1 MKYKYIKWNK
11 EEKCAIFFLDIDY
24 SLWKKTQL
32 KENVYNNPS
41 LIISSFLITKMDI
54 LELFEYYI
62 LFICGKS
69 MGASR
74 WECNNSI
81 LLGTCNIDNLSNPF
95 SLNTPKPTYI
105 SEYINILG
113 RLFLAGYIDFGSYC
127 DEEDRNKI
135 DYPSNLS
142 YYKED
147 KYQAWIYFRD
157 NFFYTDAFSKGYYDD
172 ILIYKGKEYT
182 ANTLPKL
189 KKGETIYST
198 MHSAASWDMPRYW
211 SGYNIWVARTEK
223 GTKYLREILEPRIY
237 NKYKDLEVEIDD
249 KGSVLRWIGE
259 INR

>member
-69 MGASR
+69 MSTSR

-113 RLFLAGYIDFGSYC
+113 QLFLAGYIDFGSYC

-157 NFFYTDAFSKGYYDD
+157 NFFYQDKFIRDLDDPETLDEGGYSL
-172 ILIYKGKEYT
+172 IL
-182 ANTLPKL
+182 NDV
-189 KKGETIYST
+189 S
-198 MHSAASWDMPRYW
+198 
-211 SGYNIWVARTEK
+211 
-223 GTKYLREILEPRIY
+223 
-237 NKYKDLEVEIDD
+237 
-249 KGSVLRWIGE
+249 
-259 INR
+259 

>member
-1 MKYKYIKWNK
+1 MKYNYIKWNK
-11 EEKCAIFFLDIDY
+11 EEKCAIFFPDIDY

-32 KENVYNNPS
+32 KENAYNNPS
-41 LIISSFLITKMDI
+41 LIISSCLITKMDI

-69 MGASR
+69 MGVSR
-74 WECNNSI
+74 WECNNLI

-113 RLFLAGYIDFGSYC
+113 QLFLAGYIDFGSYC

-157 NFFYTDAFSKGYYDD
+157 NFFYTEAYCRDIMEVKEPYKDMSDD
-172 ILIYKGKEYT
+172 DYVYSSW
-182 ANTLPKL
+182 NTPQ
-189 KKGETIYST
+189 Y
-198 MHSAASWDMPRYW
+198 WDRYRF
-211 SGYNIWVARTEK
+211 WVARTEK